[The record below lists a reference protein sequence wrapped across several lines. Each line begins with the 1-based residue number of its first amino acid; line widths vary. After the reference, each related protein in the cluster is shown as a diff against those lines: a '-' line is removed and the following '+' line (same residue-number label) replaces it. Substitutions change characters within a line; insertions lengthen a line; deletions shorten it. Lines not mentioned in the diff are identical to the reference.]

1 MRCSEQVGDPGQ
13 VAWYHVRT
21 NKIIKS
27 GKRFE
32 LTGLSMK
39 ITDFQPEDAGTYE
52 CRGVSNRQ
60 YLTIYVNGE
69 FFICTF
75 CSSFRH
81 HRDDVSWLILLLRVS
96 LGDHQEWVFILPV
109 SLKLVQFEVSTL
121 KSEEVHIF

>member
-69 FFICTF
+69 FSICTF

-81 HRDDVSWLILLLRVS
+81 HDVSWLILLLRVS